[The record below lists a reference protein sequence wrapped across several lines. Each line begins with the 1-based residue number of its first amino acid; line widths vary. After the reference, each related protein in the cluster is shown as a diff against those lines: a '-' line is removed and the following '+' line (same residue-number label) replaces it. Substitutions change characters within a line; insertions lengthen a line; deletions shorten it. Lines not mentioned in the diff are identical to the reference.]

1 MYKKAGIVV
10 GVACFVLAIV
20 IFVIVTLVT
29 KNGDKPEGQSST
41 PQTSQSQQVTTKP
54 QQTQPVETTSQQT
67 QPVETKPIQSSAA
80 QVAPVTSIDTTV
92 QTEPVQTEPVQT
104 EPVQTEPVQT
114 EPVQTEPVDASQTSA
129 DVLTLIAPDS
139 LPAHTDTTD
148 IGRVVG
154 RNIYERNGQ
163 LIYSL
168 LINTTVNGQL
178 EYFTTLK
185 NYNIADGT
193 QVECSLRTFTTA
205 SGASYPSI
213 ISVTIS

>member
-1 MYKKAGIVV
+1 MNRNSRLFNTRYQQIVV
-10 GVACFVLAIV
+10 VCIFLMFILCVKLFMVTVLQHDRWTAEASEQN
-20 IFVIVTLVT
+20 T
-29 KNGDKPEGQSST
+29 KA
-41 PQTSQSQQVTTKP
+41 VY
-54 QQTQPVETTSQQT
+54 
-67 QPVETKPIQSSAA
+67 
-80 QVAPVTSIDTTV
+80 
-92 QTEPVQTEPVQT
+92 
-104 EPVQTEPVQT
+104 
-114 EPVQTEPVDASQTSA
+114 TSA
-129 DVLTLIAPDS
+129 PR
-139 LPAHTDTTD
+139 
-148 IGRVVG
+148 G
-154 RNIYERNGQ
+154 NIYERNGQ